1 VALAAER
8 RRTEHLGS
16 LWWLGVLV
24 GILYLFLGFFILSF
38 DADSLLTVSI
48 LIGISFMF
56 TGFAW
61 LTVGMIQRQARW
73 WFAIGGILAFV
84 AGIIAFAYPGETLVV
99 LGLLLGWFLLVAGIV
114 DIVDALASRDRDLWW
129 VGLLQGIA
137 MLIIG
142 VWAAGEDTRSVFLL
156 VTLTGV
162 FCVIRGIGDILGAFL
177 LRRAAR
183 ELAA

>member
-1 VALAAER
+1 MTLAAER
-8 RRTEHLGS
+8 RQVEHLGS

-38 DADSLLTVSI
+38 DADSLLAVSI
-48 LIGISFMF
+48 LIGISFLF
-56 TGFAW
+56 TSFAW
-61 LTVGMIQRQARW
+61 LTVGMLQRQARW

-84 AGIIAFAYPGETLVV
+84 AAIVAFVYPGETLVV
-99 LGLLLGWFLLVAGIV
+99 LGLLLGWFLLIAGIV
-114 DIVDALASRDRDLWW
+114 DIVDAIMSRDRDLWW
-129 VGLLQGIA
+129 VELLQGIA
-137 MLIIG
+137 MVVLG

-177 LRRAAR
+177 LRRATR
-183 ELAA
+183 EPA